1 MSSLPHPSGTH
12 QLISIMI
19 VSVLDLQPAHLPQ
32 LHSSSLMIS
41 LDRLEDHGAD
51 CEEEQRRQQLAKQ
64 VVPRILMP
72 VHECHAM

>member
-1 MSSLPHPSGTH
+1 M
-12 QLISIMI
+12 
-19 VSVLDLQPAHLPQ
+19 LDLQPAHLPQ

-64 VVPRILMP
+64 VVRPETVSKYHDL
-72 VHECHAM
+72 